1 MIRLDTVWLYARESG
16 ARRLLYAMRSAG
28 DPLASDLHWAA
39 DSRSLYFRSADAD
52 GRVSFYALSIDGGA
66 PRLVARL
73 DDLTR
78 PSYRPDFAVD
88 GRRIY
93 FTINDRQSD
102 ISVVE
107 LIER

>member
-1 MIRLDTVWLYARESG
+1 VTFWS
-16 ARRLLYAMRSAG
+16 
-28 DPLASDLHWAA
+28 
-39 DSRSLYFRSADAD
+39 
-52 GRVSFYALSIDGGA
+52 LSIDGGA

-73 DDLTR
+73 DDLTH
-78 PSYRPDFAVD
+78 PSYRNDFATD

-93 FTINDRQSD
+93 FAVNDRQSD

>member
-1 MIRLDTVWLYARESG
+1 VDRTRAG
-16 ARRLLYAMRSAG
+16 AAG
-28 DPLASDLHWAA
+28 STSVTRAAYDPLL
-39 DSRSLYFRSADAD
+39 
-52 GRVSFYALSIDGGA
+52 LS
-66 PRLVARL
+66 VARL

-88 GRRIY
+88 SRRIY

-102 ISVVE
+102 ISVVQ